1 MAKKQDDRDIKSYKL
16 RMLKKDLP
24 KNAVVYVYN
33 KKTKTVDGFVTDR
46 DGKPVP
52 FSEPNIDLDIIVAEG
67 SNQIEVVDGKLR
79 VKEDVGD
86 DYINIVEGPD
96 FFHFSLDD
104 STLEKISN
112 KQDSLDEDGTGTKYP
127 TVDAVNEK
135 IEELESD
142 IDDIEGDK
150 NFIYNQNTP
159 SATWE
164 ITHNLNKKPS
174 VSVTDSANTLVEGQ
188 IIINDGVLV
197 KITFNA
203 PFSGTAILN

>member
-1 MAKKQDDRDIKSYKL
+1 MVKKQDDRDIKSYKL

-52 FSEPNIDLDIIVAEG
+52 FSKTDIDSIVAEG

-86 DYINIVEGPD
+86 SYIKIVEGPD
-96 FFHFSLDD
+96 FFHFSLDA

-135 IEELESD
+135 IQELESE
-142 IDDIEGDK
+142 IDSIEGDK
-150 NFIYNQNTP
+150 HFTYEQTNP
-159 SATWE
+159 STVWDFQ
-164 ITHNLNKKPS
+164 HPLGKKPS
-174 VSVTDSANTLVEGQ
+174 VVVTDSAGTVILGQ
-188 IIINDGVLV
+188 VVINDGTNV
-197 KITFNA
+197 KIEFNT
-203 PFSGTAILN
+203 PIWGYAICN

>member
-52 FSEPNIDLDIIVAEG
+52 FSKTDIESIVAEG
-67 SNQIEVVDGKLR
+67 NNQIEVVDGKLR

-86 DYINIVEGPD
+86 SYINIVEGPD

-112 KQDSLDEDGTGTKYP
+112 KQNSLDEDGTGTKYP

-135 IEELESD
+135 IQEVEDS
-142 IDDIEGDK
+142 IDNITGDK
-150 NFIYNQNTP
+150 HYTYEHTTA
-159 SATWE
+159 STVWE
-164 ITHNLNKKPS
+164 FQHPLDKKPS
-174 VSVTDSANTLVEGQ
+174 VVVTDSAGTVIMGQ
-188 IIINDGVLV
+188 VVINDGINV
-197 KITFNA
+197 KIEFNN
-203 PFSGTAILN
+203 PIWGYAICN